1 MTRSVPLTRAQQAKW
16 AAGDISTETVLALLF
31 RAVGRRDAQL
41 ATISR
46 IIRHHRLWTQG
57 KKRSRG

>member
-31 RAVGRRDAQL
+31 RVAGHRGVQPETIS
-41 ATISR
+41 ATILHR
-46 IIRHHRLWTQG
+46 RLWMLA
-57 KKRSRG
+57 KRRSRG